1 MTAVSKG
8 GTCVAGAHGATANTE
23 TAMYLENWSTGCN
36 DERRCLVTGWDQ
48 EQLAMMIVA
57 TWGLSQMMLFFVS
70 SLRQAVVRR
79 RKP

>member
-1 MTAVSKG
+1 
-8 GTCVAGAHGATANTE
+8 
-23 TAMYLENWSTGCN
+23 
-36 DERRCLVTGWDQ
+36 VTGWDQ